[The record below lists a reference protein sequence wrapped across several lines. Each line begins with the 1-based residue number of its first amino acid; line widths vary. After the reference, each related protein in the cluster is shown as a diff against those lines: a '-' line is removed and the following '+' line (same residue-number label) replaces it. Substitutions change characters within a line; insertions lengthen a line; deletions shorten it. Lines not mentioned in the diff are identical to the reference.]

1 MRHDRRGLD
10 FVSPRHLAAVR
21 RGGWIDRLALL
32 FSLLG
37 LSLPNFWLGP
47 LLMIIFSIQLG
58 WAPVSGRGGLSHLF
72 LPALTLGL
80 GMAAI
85 LIRILR
91 ASLLRAMTEDYVQ
104 TARAKG
110 LPERRVWLK
119 HTLRNAL
126 TSVVTIMSLQF
137 GSVLAGSLIT
147 ETIFSWPGLGRL
159 TVQAIQT
166 RDYPLVQG
174 CVLVIA
180 LSYILVNFITD
191 LVYKLVDPRVTYGE

>member
-1 MRHDRRGLD
+1 M
-10 FVSPRHLAAVR
+10 
-21 RGGWIDRLALL
+21 L

-91 ASLLRAMTEDYVQ
+91 ASLLRAMTED
-104 TARAKG
+104 TFK
-110 LPERRVWLK
+110 P
-119 HTLRNAL
+119 
-126 TSVVTIMSLQF
+126 
-137 GSVLAGSLIT
+137 LA
-147 ETIFSWPGLGRL
+147 PK
-159 TVQAIQT
+159 V
-166 RDYPLVQG
+166 
-174 CVLVIA
+174 
-180 LSYILVNFITD
+180 
-191 LVYKLVDPRVTYGE
+191 